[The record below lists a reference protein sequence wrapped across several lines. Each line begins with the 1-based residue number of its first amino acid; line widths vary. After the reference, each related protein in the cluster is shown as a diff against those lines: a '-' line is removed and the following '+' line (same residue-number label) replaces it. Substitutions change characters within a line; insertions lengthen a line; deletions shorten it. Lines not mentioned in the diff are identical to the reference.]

1 MKAIL
6 EQEVADAR
14 QFSVQEDKLV
24 FRSGTEKEFIEGLL
38 KDLLE
43 IQHKAKRYR
52 IKPAMI
58 DDLVKVADASGT
70 VQVFVEQLVQNIDDE
85 RIEAVIQR

>member
-1 MKAIL
+1 
-6 EQEVADAR
+6 
-14 QFSVQEDKLV
+14 
-24 FRSGTEKEFIEGLL
+24 
-38 KDLLE
+38 
-43 IQHKAKRYR
+43 
-52 IKPAMI
+52 MI